1 MKALRIRVYEL
12 LDGDRYGDRSKTACD
27 IVLVTLILISV
38 AAIILESV
46 KGFTREYVDI
56 FDIVELVVVCV
67 FTVEYFARVWS
78 APEQPRYMFLS
89 PTRARLKYMIS
100 PLALIDLAAI
110 LPFYL
115 AFLLPLDLRF
125 LRLFRLLTVLKI
137 AHYSPA
143 LVTMGL
149 VVRNQAR
156 AVLGS
161 LYIMIV
167 LLVVSSGLMYML
179 ERSAQPDAFGSIP
192 DAMWWAM
199 ATLTTVGYGDVTPV
213 TAGGRL
219 VGGIVMVLGIGVF
232 VLWTSIF
239 AAGFMEE
246 SSRRNFVVT
255 WHLVAKVPA
264 FSGLSAERISD
275 IVQLL
280 SPEVASA
287 RYTVIRRGEVSDA
300 MYFVVSGEL
309 EVDSPSELY
318 HIHAGHF
325 FGARGLL
332 EGGPRRA
339 TVTAITDVQLLRLDK
354 RNFEHLMEAEPD
366 LRTAIETA
374 SNRSLDSG

>member
-1 MKALRIRVYEL
+1 MKALRVRIYEL
-12 LDGDRYGDRSKTACD
+12 LDGDRYGDPSKTVCD

-38 AAIILESV
+38 GAIILESV
-46 KGFTREYVDI
+46 KGYTREYVDI
-56 FDIVELVVVCV
+56 FDVVELVVVSV
-67 FTVEYFARVWS
+67 FTLEYCARVWA
-78 APEQPRYMFLS
+78 APEKPKYLLLS
-89 PTRARLKYMIS
+89 PARARLKYMFS
-100 PLALIDLAAI
+100 PLALIDMAAI

-115 AFLLPLDLRF
+115 AFFIPLDLRF
-125 LRLFRLLTVLKI
+125 LRLFRLLTILKI

-143 LVTMGL
+143 LVTMGM
-149 VVRNQAR
+149 VMRNQSR

-161 LYIMIV
+161 LFIMIV

-179 ERSAQPDAFGSIP
+179 EREAQPDDFGSIP
-192 DAMWWAM
+192 EAMWWAI

-280 SPEVASA
+280 SPEVISA
-287 RYTVIRRGEVSDA
+287 RYTIIRRGEVSDA

-309 EVDSPSELY
+309 EIDSPTELY
-318 HIHAGHF
+318 HIHNGHF
-325 FGARGLL
+325 FGARGLM

-354 RNFEHLMEAEPD
+354 RNFVHLMEAEPD
-366 LRTAIETA
+366 LRAAIEASSSRTA
-374 SNRSLDSG
+374 DSG